1 MARMFPDRVE
11 FLSRKTPGERRFA
24 LRLEEKLDD
33 EYLVWLNVPI
43 GPAQVEPDCLV
54 LSPYRGVVVLEVKD
68 WKIDGIESFDKHSVS
83 LKTERGLTRVANPLA
98 QARQYAE
105 RIARILEADPE
116 LRFPAQHQHGN
127 RLLIPWAYGVVFP
140 NIRREQLAAH
150 DLDAILPAHLLICQD
165 EMLESTDPQ
174 QFQER
179 LWAMFAQTFPC
190 HLTLPQISRVR
201 WHVFPEVRVGGEQFG
216 LFETANVEQAAQA
229 MAIPDLVRVMDL
241 QQEALARSLG
251 SGHRVIHGVAGS
263 GKTMILGFRAQ
274 QLAATPGKPIL
285 VLCYNKTLASRLQ
298 QLLAERGI
306 DERVQVLNFH
316 AWCLS
321 MLNAY
326 GLPKPSSQGEAFFKD
341 LVEAVMKAVDQR
353 AIPRSQY
360 RAVLIDEGHDFEPD
374 WLRLVVQMLDPSTND
389 LLMLYDDAQSIYQQK
404 RKFTLSSVGIQ
415 AQGRTTILRLN
426 YRNTIEVLAMAKSF
440 AEQVF
445 EGADDPNRDTP
456 LLAPESA
463 GRRGPFPSLSRY
475 DNTGDEIAGMVAAIR
490 EAQASGLAFDQIAVL
505 YRYAYQSSP
514 IAEAL
519 ERAGIDH
526 VQAQGADRQ
535 RLYERAGTVKLIS
548 MHSSK
553 GLEFPLVL
561 IPGLCQMPKP
571 DQDEQEEARL
581 LYVAMTRATERLMMS
596 CVKESAFTQRV
607 RNAIRDVERS
617 LALAPNKPGV

>member
-24 LRLEEKLDD
+24 LRVEEKLDD

-43 GPAQVEPDCLV
+43 GPAQIEPDCLI
-54 LSPYRGVVVLEVKD
+54 LSPFRGLVALEVKD
-68 WKIDGIESFDKHSVS
+68 WKIDSIESFDKHSVS
-83 LKTERGLTRVANPLA
+83 LKTDKGLTRVANPLA

-105 RIARILEADPE
+105 RIARLLEADAE
-116 LRFPAQHQHGN
+116 LRFGAHHHHAN
-127 RLLIPWAYGVVFP
+127 RLILPWAYGVVFP
-140 NIRREQLAAH
+140 NIRREQFEANE
-150 DLDAILPAHLLICQD
+150 LDVILPGHLVICQD
-165 EMLESTDPQ
+165 EMIENVDAQ

-179 LWAMFAQTFPC
+179 LWAMYAQTFPC
-190 HLTLPQISRVR
+190 HLSLPQINRIR

-216 LFETANVEQAAQA
+216 LFGTANVSDAAQA

-263 GKTMILGFRAQ
+263 GKTMILGFRCQ

-285 VLCYNKTLASRLQ
+285 VLCYNKTLAARLQ

-326 GLPKPSSQGEAFFKD
+326 GLPKPTGQGESFFTE
-341 LVEAVMKAVDQR
+341 LVESVIKAVDAR

-360 RAVLIDEGHDFEPD
+360 RAILIDEGHDFEAP
-374 WLRLVVQMLDPSTND
+374 WMRLIVQMLDPATND
-389 LLMLYDDAQSIYQQK
+389 LLLLYDDAQSIYQAR
-404 RKFTLSSVGIQ
+404 RKYALSSVGIE
-415 AQGRTTILRLN
+415 ARGRTTILRLN
-426 YRNTIEVLAMAKSF
+426 YRNTMEVLATAKSF
-440 AEQVF
+440 AEGVF
-445 EGADDPNRDTP
+445 DGGEGEELEVPVI
-456 LLAPESA
+456 APESA
-463 GRRGPFPSLSRY
+463 GRRGAFPSLARY
-475 DNTGDEIAGMVAAIR
+475 DNAGDEMAGLLQAIR
-490 EAQASGLAFDQIAVL
+490 EAIGDGLSPNQIAIL
-505 YRYAYQSSP
+505 HRYNHQGEKIVA
-514 IAEAL
+514 AL
-519 ERAGIDH
+519 RQANLPC
-526 VQAQGADRQ
+526 VAAQGTDK
-535 RLYERAGTVKLIS
+535 RALFGETPSIKVVS

-561 IPGLCQMPKP
+561 IPGLCQMPATG
-571 DQDEQEEARL
+571 QDEQDEARL

-596 CVKESAFTQRV
+596 CTRESLFTQRV
-607 RNAIRDVERS
+607 RNAIRDVEAS
-617 LALAPNKPGV
+617 LRRPE